1 MTVGPWFDETGN
13 KTEFKNSFIEKSLKS
28 GDISFVDLVLDSRRT
43 LGREYREGEGVSGA
57 AFLSWV
63 TSYMLV
69 LPAFGMEFVQ
79 KIDRKKARK
88 HWPEVVQERLKPD
101 GPITRL
107 IDIEEDYIVRKQ
119 QQLNDLHDRMRKT
132 LPR

>member
-1 MTVGPWFDETGN
+1 MIRGYYTSHTTVAEEGTGPHPEAP
-13 KTEFKNSFIEKSLKS
+13 
-28 GDISFVDLVLDSRRT
+28 
-43 LGREYREGEGVSGA
+43 RERREGEGVSGA

-101 GPITRL
+101 GPTTRL